1 MGAVKWGLRMIE
13 RIITLMLLIIGV
25 IHLLPLTGV
34 IGAERLSAL
43 YGLNISEPN
52 LEILMRHRAVLFGL
66 LGGFF
71 VYAAFKP
78 GLQNIAFIAAFVS
91 VGSFFYLAFSVGGYN
106 DAVGRVVT
114 ADYIAAACLVVAV
127 TLSTLAK

>member
-1 MGAVKWGLRMIE
+1 MIE

-25 IHLLPLTGV
+25 IHLLPSSGFLGT
-34 IGAERLSAL
+34 ERLSAL
-43 YGLNISEPN
+43 YGLAISNPN

-78 GLQNIAFIAAFVS
+78 ALQPIAFLASGIS

-106 DAVGRVVT
+106 EAVSRVVT
-114 ADYIAAACLVVAV
+114 ADYIAAACLVLGIA
-127 TLSTLAK
+127 LSVLAK

>member
-1 MGAVKWGLRMIE
+1 MIE

-25 IHLLPLTGV
+25 IHLLPLSGFL
-34 IGAERLSAL
+34 GAERLSAL

-78 GLQNIAFIAAFVS
+78 GLQAIAFIAAFVS
-91 VGSFFYLAFSVGGYN
+91 VGSFFYLAFSVGAYN
-106 DAVGRVVT
+106 NAVGRVVT
-114 ADYIAAACLVVAV
+114 ADYVAAACLLVAV
-127 TLSTLAK
+127 GLSAISK